1 MEQFS
6 RTERLIGKENLE
18 KIKNKNIIIF
28 GLGGVG
34 SYVAEALARC
44 GIGKMTVVD
53 KDTVDITNI
62 NRQLHALHSTVG
74 RNKADV
80 AKERILD
87 INPDCEVTPI
97 VKMYLPENADEF
109 ELSQYDYII
118 DAIDNVTAK
127 IDLAVKSQELEIP
140 MIASM
145 GTGNKLDPT
154 AFKITDIYKTD
165 TCPLCRVMRK
175 ELKYRGGLRFQGEK
189 ELNQARRSFCSAF
202 CKENQKIYV
211 NHTHTLIV
219 FDNSFLILHPKNSLH
234 KKRGVVQVAPQ
245 FYRRLEYYA
254 LYSSYHFS
262 YLYCNAN
269 REKSQEKFV
278 FSEKLHYF

>member
-1 MEQFS
+1 MLEFS
-6 RTERLIGKENLE
+6 RTERLIGTENLE
-18 KIKNKNIIIF
+18 KLKNNNIIIF

-62 NRQLHALHSTVG
+62 NRQLYALHSTVG
-74 RNKADV
+74 KNKADV
-80 AKERILD
+80 AKTRILD
-87 INPDCEVTPI
+87 INPECEVTSI

-109 ELSQYDYII
+109 ELAKYDYIV

-127 IDLAVKSQELEIP
+127 IDLAIKSQELGIP

-165 TCPLCRVMRK
+165 TCPLCRVMRR
-175 ELKYRGGLRFQGEK
+175 ELKSRGVKKLKVLYSTE
-189 ELNQARRSFCSAF
+189 
-202 CKENQKIYV
+202 I
-211 NHTHTLIV
+211 
-219 FDNSFLILHPKNSLH
+219 PKNDGERTPASISFVPSTAGLIIA
-234 KKRGVVQVAPQ
+234 GCVVEELLKVENGKWKVENE
-245 FYRRLEYYA
+245 R
-254 LYSSYHFS
+254 
-262 YLYCNAN
+262 
-269 REKSQEKFV
+269 
-278 FSEKLHYF
+278 

>member
-62 NRQLHALHSTVG
+62 NRQLYALHSTIG

-80 AKERILD
+80 ARERILD
-87 INPDCEVTPI
+87 INPECQVTSI

-109 ELSQYDYII
+109 NLAQYDYII

-127 IDLAVKSQELEIP
+127 IDLAIKSQELEIP

-175 ELKYRGGLRFQGEK
+175 ELKARGVEK
-189 ELNQARRSFCSAF
+189 LKVLYSTE
-202 CKENQKIYV
+202 I
-211 NHTHTLIV
+211 
-219 FDNSFLILHPKNSLH
+219 PKNDGERTPASISF
-234 KKRGVVQVAPQ
+234 VPSVAG
-245 FYRRLEYYA
+245 LIIAGEVIKEM
-254 LYSSYHFS
+254 LNS
-262 YLYCNAN
+262 
-269 REKSQEKFV
+269 
-278 FSEKLHYF
+278 

>member
-1 MEQFS
+1 MLEFS
-6 RTERLIGKENLE
+6 RTERLIGTENLE
-18 KIKNKNIIIF
+18 KLKNNNIIIF

-62 NRQLHALHSTVG
+62 NRQLYALHSTVG
-74 RNKADV
+74 KNKADV
-80 AKERILD
+80 AKTRILD
-87 INPDCEVTPI
+87 INPECEVTSI

-109 ELSQYDYII
+109 ELAKYDYIV

-127 IDLAVKSQELEIP
+127 IDLAIKSQELGIP

-165 TCPLCRVMRK
+165 TCPLCRVMRR
-175 ELKYRGGLRFQGEK
+175 ELKARGVKKLKVLYSTE
-189 ELNQARRSFCSAF
+189 
-202 CKENQKIYV
+202 I
-211 NHTHTLIV
+211 
-219 FDNSFLILHPKNSLH
+219 PKNDGERTPASISFVPSTAGLIIA
-234 KKRGVVQVAPQ
+234 GCVVEELLKVENGKWKVENE
-245 FYRRLEYYA
+245 R
-254 LYSSYHFS
+254 
-262 YLYCNAN
+262 
-269 REKSQEKFV
+269 
-278 FSEKLHYF
+278 

>member
-62 NRQLHALHSTVG
+62 NRQLYALHSTIG

-80 AKERILD
+80 ARERILD
-87 INPDCEVTPI
+87 INPECQVTSI

-109 ELSQYDYII
+109 NLAQYDYII

-127 IDLAVKSQELEIP
+127 IDLAIKSQELGIP

-165 TCPLCRVMRK
+165 TCPLCRVMRR
-175 ELKYRGGLRFQGEK
+175 ELKARGVEK
-189 ELNQARRSFCSAF
+189 LKVLYSTE
-202 CKENQKIYV
+202 I
-211 NHTHTLIV
+211 
-219 FDNSFLILHPKNSLH
+219 PKNDGERTPASISF
-234 KKRGVVQVAPQ
+234 VPSVAG
-245 FYRRLEYYA
+245 LIIAGEVIKEM
-254 LYSSYHFS
+254 LNS
-262 YLYCNAN
+262 
-269 REKSQEKFV
+269 
-278 FSEKLHYF
+278 